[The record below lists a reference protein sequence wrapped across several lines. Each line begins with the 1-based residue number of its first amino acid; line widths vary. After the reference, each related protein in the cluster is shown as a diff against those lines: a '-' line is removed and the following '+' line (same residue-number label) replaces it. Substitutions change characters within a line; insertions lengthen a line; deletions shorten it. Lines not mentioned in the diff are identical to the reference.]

1 MKVFKR
7 TAIVLLAAV
16 IFLSGCGS
24 LVGDIDLEAVR
35 VPVETRPKERGA
47 YDKSSEE
54 EADANTRRRSTGIVK
69 YQIPGNSAFY
79 ILNAN
84 TPSEECILDFD
95 YAGMAET
102 GNGPVLFY
110 AYQALYYSSDETGL
124 GGQPEQGTAP
134 EGDTKNYLDRRA
146 EKDGD
151 VYSGAC
157 GFHIDK
163 EENTWSRMDYIQD
176 FTPYKDL
183 DINKEE
189 YINASENIN
198 TVFMCYCPA
207 TREYKVLY
215 HSVEKYQPTVKRLL
229 TSTVAVTGSK
239 SGSYL
244 AQIPDYV
251 THELINTG
259 DNRSYTFYYR
269 GSMHRFDSSGNL
281 ISGPTDVTAQ
291 LDRLS
296 EKEKDGD
303 LYKEMTLI
311 DATMDTEGSI
321 ILSVLMEDPNIVTG
335 GEDPDE
341 KDLDDQGGRSTQWTV
356 TIHNFNIAESKEIFE
371 QWLNDPETYHKR
383 SISEKKYF
391 VSENVNAAEQKQNFM
406 DANGQSFHRDD
417 RPSMEK
423 KPSEDKCKQFVYFDK
438 ATSISLYKDVKTYS
452 RSAAYHTEFLEMND
466 LSNDSSVGTTRA
478 YVCFRFLMRPFF
490 YMVKT
495 SQRRMV
501 GMLCGPLFYRPRYER
516 ITRTYELYW
525 YETETDENGEEHEVR
540 HSEDVTESMDIL
552 TDYELHL
559 TEDCKT
565 YIPNLIS
572 SYYYGRFDRLENL
585 GLCDME
591 RDAADSYPF
600 RSGILVV
607 DKAQGDDPETAVRL
621 EHWNNYY
628 SGFRET
634 YRAVGLR
641 NAYAVEGDYNYGML
655 DVIVNQEEKGVTLFF
670 PQRTTSP
677 NNVTVS
683 NRDMN
688 FAVGEGDS
696 YSLLLEELDGLA
708 RDQENSELSFS
719 TDSLLDLHSEQAIV
733 YYPENRGGTD
743 RWVMYLAGP
752 VNGLVK
758 AYKVNWTDVPQ
769 ISQVTPCTTYAVRR
783 GKQDASQGKLWMI
796 GFNTTEFTYDTSDI
810 PCALIYKLDPYGAR
824 ECANMAVTFLA
835 RNPEFVK
842 KWDDLERAVGIDGDW
857 ADKLLV
863 NDYKEFLTEGEKNQM
878 LSARRF
884 YELIGLDWP
893 GGSTNADI
901 SKDLLACQY
910 PADLENLAA
919 KLRPELNKTDVKVD
933 VTEESYEI
941 REHESAIEQPTNPQE
956 ATKYT
961 IADNVTI
968 AETDPT
974 KESQRVESHEVVF
987 SAVSNVRNNLLTMHG
1002 NMDTDVWIQELN
1014 KVAYG
1019 LRIPVSLQDFYLKK
1033 AVLLYT
1039 EMAGISVNYDTGN
1052 IVAAFKNTETI
1063 ENAAIWA
1070 QETPL
1075 ENEAQREIQR
1085 VRILNE
1091 LRQKY
1096 ENRHGKDSWEANMKQ
1111 ILVYLDRGGFLSGVK
1126 SSAKR
1131 LQKNEVSENFGDGKK
1146 EAENV
1151 DLMRKVRE
1159 SEESESGN

>member
-7 TAIVLLAAV
+7 AVIVLMTAV
-16 IFLSGCGS
+16 VFLSGCGS

-35 VPVETRPKERGA
+35 VPVETRPKERSG

-69 YQIPGNSAFY
+69 YQIPGDSAFY

-84 TPSEECILDFD
+84 TPAEECILDFN
-95 YAGMAET
+95 YTGMAET

-110 AYQALYYSSDETGL
+110 AYQALYYSSDEEGL

-134 EGDTKNYLDRRA
+134 QGDTKNYLDRRT

-151 VYSGAC
+151 LYYGSC

-163 EENTWSRMDYIQD
+163 EHNSSSRMDYIED
-176 FTPYKDL
+176 FTPYNDL

-198 TVFMCYCPA
+198 TVFMSYCPA

-215 HSVEKYQPTVKRLL
+215 HSVEEYQPTIKRLL
-229 TSTVAVTGSK
+229 TSPVAVTGTK
-239 SGSYL
+239 SGAYL

-251 THELINTG
+251 SHELINTG

-269 GSMHRFDSSGNL
+269 GTMHRYNSSGEL
-281 ISGPTDVTAQ
+281 ISGPTNVSAQ

-321 ILSVLMEDPNIVTG
+321 IVSVLMEDPNIVTG

-341 KDLDDQGGRSTQWTV
+341 KDLDDKGGRSTQWTV
-356 TIHNFNIAESKEIFE
+356 TIQNFNIAENKADFDL
-371 QWLNDPETYHKR
+371 WLNDPETYHKR
-383 SISEKKYF
+383 LAAQKKYF
-391 VSENVNAAEQKQNFM
+391 VSENVNAAQQKQNFM
-406 DANGQSFHRDD
+406 FFNGKSIPREN

-423 KPSEDKCKQFVYFDK
+423 KPSGDSCGQFVYFDK
-438 ATSISLYKDVKTYS
+438 STSIALYKDVKTSNRKGIYD
-452 RSAAYHTEFLEMND
+452 TVVLKKDD
-466 LSNDSSVGTTRA
+466 LSNDAGDGGKRP
-478 YVCFRFLMRPFF
+478 YVCYSFLLRPF
-490 YMVKT
+490 YYIVKAN
-495 SQRRMV
+495 QKPMV
-501 GMLCGPLFYRPRYER
+501 GMLRGPMIYRPRYER
-516 ITRTYELYW
+516 ITRTYELFW
-525 YETETDENGEEHEVR
+525 TETEKDENGEEHEVER
-540 HSEDVTESMDIL
+540 SEEVTETMDIL

-559 TEDCKT
+559 AEDSSSLV
-565 YIPNLIS
+565 PNVMIS
-572 SYYYGRFDRLENL
+572 NFGRLSLLQNL
-585 GLCDME
+585 GLCEME

-607 DKAQGDDPETAVRL
+607 DKAEGDDPKTAVRL

-628 SGFRET
+628 SGFREK
-634 YRAVGLR
+634 YQAVGLR
-641 NAYAVEGDYNYGML
+641 NAYAVQGDFNYGML
-655 DVIVNQEEKGVTLFF
+655 DTIVNQEESGVTLIF
-670 PQRTTSP
+670 PERKEFPT
-677 NNVTVS
+677 NVTVT
-683 NRDMN
+683 NREMN
-688 FAVGEGDS
+688 FAVMEGDS
-696 YSLLLEELDGLA
+696 YSLTLEGLDELA
-708 RDQENSELSFS
+708 RNKENDELSFS
-719 TDSLLDLHSEQAIV
+719 TDSLLDLHNEQAIV
-733 YYPENRGGTD
+733 FYPENRGGSD
-743 RWVMYLAGP
+743 RWTMYLAGP

-758 AYKVNWTDVPQ
+758 ACKVNWTDVPQ

-783 GKQDASQGKLWMI
+783 GKEGASQGKLWMI
-796 GFNTTEFTYDTSDI
+796 GFNTTEFTYDTSDL
-810 PCALIYKLDPYGAR
+810 PCAQIYKLDPYGAR
-824 ECANMAVTFLA
+824 ECANMAVSFLT
-835 RNPEFVK
+835 RNPDFVK
-842 KWDDLERAVGIDGDW
+842 KWDDLEKAIGIDGDW

-863 NDYKEFLTEGEKNQM
+863 NDYKEFLTEGEKNQL
-878 LSARRF
+878 LSAKRF
-884 YELIGLDWP
+884 YELIGLNWP

-901 SKDLLACQY
+901 PKDLLACQY
-910 PADLENLAA
+910 PVDLENLAA
-919 KLRPELNKTDVKVD
+919 KLRPELNNAAGEVD

-941 REHESAIEQPTNPQE
+941 REHESAIEQPTNPQDE
-956 ATKYT
+956 TRYT
-961 IADNVTI
+961 IADDVTI

-987 SAVSNVRNNLLTMHG
+987 SAVSNVRNNLLAKHG
-1002 NMDTDVWIQELN
+1002 NMDTDMWIQELN
-1014 KVAYG
+1014 KVVYG
-1019 LRIPVSLQDFYLKK
+1019 LQIPVSLQDFYLKK

-1091 LRQKY
+1091 LKQKY
-1096 ENRHGKDSWEANMKQ
+1096 ENRHGKDSWEGNKNQ
-1111 ILVYLDRGGFLSGVK
+1111 ILVYLDRGGFLSGIK

-1131 LQKNEVSENFGDGKK
+1131 LQRDDVTENFGDGKK

-1151 DLMRKVRE
+1151 DLMRKIRE
-1159 SEESESGN
+1159 SEASESGN